1 MKPVAGRVP
10 ELDGIRG
17 VAIGMVLL
25 YHYCVLF
32 PVHKGM
38 ALYYLLLPTHLMW
51 SGVDLFFVLSGFLI
65 GGILLDNRQSF
76 KYYSVFYARRVYRIF
91 PIYYIMIAAQGIG
104 TLIAPQSQLF
114 HTNGMPLW
122 VYPIFAQNL
131 TGDFTRA
138 SVWLGVTWSLAVEE
152 QFYLLFPMVVK
163 RSRHFLFAVLAICVV
178 GAPLLR
184 TLLILK
190 GLHRE
195 LVYPL
200 LPCRADSLALGV
212 VAALL
217 VRSETAKTWTY
228 QHRGQLIA
236 VLLILAGCAG
246 TMLKFTVYIL
256 EGTAGYSI
264 FGLAY
269 FIVLLL
275 VVMGAVP
282 ALSGVLRTRIL
293 IWLGSI
299 SYCVYLVHQPMRTLS
314 EILLPGRPLLEVLL
328 ALTGTLAVA
337 QASWILIERGLVRH
351 AHVRYRY

>member
-1 MKPVAGRVP
+1 
-10 ELDGIRG
+10 
-17 VAIGMVLL
+17 
-25 YHYCVLF
+25 
-32 PVHKGM
+32 
-38 ALYYLLLPTHLMW
+38 
-51 SGVDLFFVLSGFLI
+51 
-65 GGILLDNRQSF
+65 
-76 KYYSVFYARRVYRIF
+76 
-91 PIYYIMIAAQGIG
+91 
-104 TLIAPQSQLF
+104 
-114 HTNGMPLW
+114 
-122 VYPIFAQNL
+122 
-131 TGDFTRA
+131 
-138 SVWLGVTWSLAVEE
+138 
-152 QFYLLFPMVVK
+152 
-163 RSRHFLFAVLAICVV
+163 
-178 GAPLLR
+178 
-184 TLLILK
+184 
-190 GLHRE
+190 
-195 LVYPL
+195 
-200 LPCRADSLALGV
+200 V

-217 VRSETAKTWTY
+217 VRSETAKAWTY